1 MCRLYAL
8 LANAPTRL
16 DCSLVRAGNNLMR
29 QSLRDREGFQHAH
42 GWGLAAYV
50 DGKPVI
56 SRENRAAFEDE
67 GFERLVT
74 RSRTQA
80 AIAHVRRATVGAQ
93 SLENTHPFRH
103 GRFSFAH
110 NGTIPGFE
118 RIRPRLLAATRPSH
132 RALIRGQTDSEH
144 LFHFILSRWSESG
157 GAGLMEAVR
166 SAVGEVLGWSEE
178 FAPGE
183 SVCLNVVLTNGRELV
198 ATRFGRTLWFL
209 EHEGELHCSS
219 CGSVHAVR
227 RTAGISYRAI
237 EVASE
242 PVTPDAAW
250 CALPEAC
257 VLGVDAAHGLR
268 LMPLASRRAVP
279 ASERRPLPQQCAV

>member
-16 DCSLVRAGNNLMR
+16 DCSLARAGNNLMR
-29 QSLRDREGFQHAH
+29 QSLRDGEGFQHAH

-50 DGKPVI
+50 DGKPVL
-56 SRENRAAFEDE
+56 SRETRAAFEDE
-67 GFERLVT
+67 GFERLAA
-74 RSRTQA
+74 RSRTPA
-80 AIAHVRRATVGAQ
+80 AIAHVRRATVGAHR
-93 SLENTHPFRH
+93 LENTHPFRH

-118 RIRPRLLAATRPSH
+118 RLRPRLLAATRPSQ

-144 LFHFILSRWSESG
+144 LFHFILSRRSG
-157 GAGLMEAVR
+157 SAGAGLAEVVR
-166 SAVGEVLGWSEE
+166 SAMGEVLGWCEE

-183 SVCLNVVLTNGRELV
+183 SVGLNVVLTDGRELV

-209 EHEGELHCSS
+209 EHEGELRCSS
-219 CGSVHAVR
+219 CGSVHAVQR
-227 RTAGISYRAI
+227 NAGSVYRAI
-237 EVASE
+237 ELASE
-242 PVTPDAAW
+242 PLTPDAAW

-257 VLGVDAAHGLR
+257 VLGVDAAHGLQ
-268 LMPLASRRAVP
+268 LMPLAQQRVVP
-279 ASERRPLPQQCAV
+279 ASTPQPLPRQHAV